1 MSGTTISDLVFL
13 KIKWLLVVFRCV
25 TKNGLKVA
33 EVVSKDQTYVS
44 QVAKVEEWLDNILI
58 YLMD

>member
-1 MSGTTISDLVFL
+1 MSAQCRGTTISDLVFL

-44 QVAKVEEWLDNILI
+44 QVAKVEE
-58 YLMD
+58 